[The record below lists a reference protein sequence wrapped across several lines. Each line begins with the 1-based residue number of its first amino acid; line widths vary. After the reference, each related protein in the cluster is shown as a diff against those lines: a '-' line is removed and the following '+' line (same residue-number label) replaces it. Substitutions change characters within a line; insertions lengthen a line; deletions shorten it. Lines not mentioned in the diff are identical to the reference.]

1 MNLIDLSA
9 LLKNNIYLIIILAV
23 SVITNLILKRFKINL
38 KKITI
43 FSSFLGPQFFF
54 FSIYYEINYILFIH
68 NFFITIIF
76 FFAYEYM
83 LIGVLDQ
90 SPTLSIIKTIIKK
103 KTNLSELKKKFL
115 KENFI
120 NKRINNLI
128 RDKYI
133 FTHKDQFVY
142 KKKTIIFIKFLNLIQ
157 NYLNINNKKNG

>member
-1 MNLIDLSA
+1 
-9 LLKNNIYLIIILAV
+9 
-23 SVITNLILKRFKINL
+23 
-38 KKITI
+38 
-43 FSSFLGPQFFF
+43 
-54 FSIYYEINYILFIH
+54 
-68 NFFITIIF
+68 
-76 FFAYEYM
+76 M

-133 FTHKDQFVY
+133 FTHKDQFIY